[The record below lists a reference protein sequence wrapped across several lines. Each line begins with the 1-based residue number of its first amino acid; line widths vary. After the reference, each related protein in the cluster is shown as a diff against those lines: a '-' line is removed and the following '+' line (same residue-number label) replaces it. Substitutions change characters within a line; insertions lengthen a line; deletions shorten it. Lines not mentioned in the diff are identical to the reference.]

1 MKKIITFVLYSILS
15 IGFSLQAANLYL
27 IANNGTTWSG
37 QTSGNT
43 GFTNVY
49 TVDLANSGADGM
61 TAVTLTQWLSDRSAP
76 SPIVTPNPSY
86 KVGGSGGSTGVYF
99 ASGDQVW
106 IAAGTYNTTSAWA
119 IQAAFANVYG
129 GFSGSETAVSGR
141 SVTNNWL
148 FTNETIING
157 TGSAATFFNAG
168 GNRLFTMDGLSF
180 TLFAGINAVQ
190 LKGGM
195 TIQNCR
201 FYNNSYTPVYMYIN
215 ASCTGLT
222 TTIKNCQFKDNTG
235 SSSFPYGIYTQT
247 GTSSAGPLTVDVN
260 NCIFDGNKNTSTTSA
275 NNAGAIWFNTNLG
288 AGLNHKVN
296 NCTFTNNDCISTNA
310 AGASAISAPALTTGS
325 IAITNCL
332 FYSNGSV
339 TTNSKPALYLSS
351 TATAGTYN
359 CTVWNCTLV
368 NNVSGGAKIA
378 NSTGVNVFNTAF
390 WGTDG
395 GSTSGSGYV
404 NCTGTNPLLTNCAYN
419 AITSGT
425 STACITLPYTNATGT
440 NAPNFVDPNT
450 NDWQLATGSSLIDN
464 GTSISAPTAA
474 ATDLAGLSRPQGAS
488 YDIGAYEKLADVAT
502 GFNKLSSAAQCFS
515 GNHSI
520 EFRGLTPGDEVAIFT
535 FAGDK
540 IKSEK
545 LNAANTSIAIARGM
559 YIVKVSNQVYKIIVN

>member
-1 MKKIITFVLYSILS
+1 MKKIIIFVLYSILS

-27 IANNGTTWSG
+27 IANNGSTWFG

-49 TVDLANSGADGM
+49 TVDLTNSGIDGI
-61 TAVTLTQWLSDRSAP
+61 TPVSLTQWLTDRNT
-76 SPIVTPNPSY
+76 TPTY
-86 KVGGSGGSTGVYF
+86 KVGGSGGSTGVTF
-99 ASGDQVW
+99 AGGDRVW
-106 IAAGTYNTTSAWA
+106 IAAGTYSITSTWS
-119 IQAAFANVYG
+119 IQSAFANLYG
-129 GFSGSETAVSGR
+129 GFSGSETSTSAR
-141 SVTNNWL
+141 SVSNNWL

-157 TGSAATFFNAG
+157 TGSAVAFVSAG
-168 GNRLFTMDGLSF
+168 GNRTFTADGLSF
-180 TLFAGINAVQ
+180 TLFSSTNPLQ

-201 FYNNSYTPVYMYIN
+201 FYNNSNTPIYMYIN

-222 TTIKNCQFKDNTG
+222 TTIKNCQFYNNTG
-235 SSSFPYGIYTQT
+235 SGVLPFGIYTQT
-247 GTSSAGPLTVDVN
+247 GASSAGPLTVDVN
-260 NCIFDGNKNTSTTSA
+260 NCIFDGNINTATSTA
-275 NNAGAIWFNTNLG
+275 NNAGAIWFNTISG
-288 AGLNHKVN
+288 AGLNHKVTD
-296 NCTFTNNDCISTNA
+296 CIFKNNDCISTNA
-310 AGASAISAPALTTGS
+310 AGASAISAPAMTTGS
-325 IAITNCL
+325 IAIANCL
-332 FYSNGSV
+332 FYANGSV

-368 NNVSGGAKIA
+368 NNVSGCARIA
-378 NSTGVNVFNTAF
+378 NSTGVNVFNTVF

-395 GSTSGSGYV
+395 DATSGSGYV
-404 NCTGTNPLLTNCAYN
+404 NCLGTNPLLTNCAYN

-440 NAPNFVDPNT
+440 NAPNFVDPST
-450 NDWQLATGSSLIDN
+450 NDWKLVTGSSLVDN
-464 GTSISAPTAA
+464 GTSVAAPTAA
-474 ATDLAGLSRPQGAS
+474 STDLAGLSRPQGAS

-520 EFRGLTPGDEVAIFT
+520 EFRGLTPGDEAAIFT

-540 IKSEK
+540 IMSKK